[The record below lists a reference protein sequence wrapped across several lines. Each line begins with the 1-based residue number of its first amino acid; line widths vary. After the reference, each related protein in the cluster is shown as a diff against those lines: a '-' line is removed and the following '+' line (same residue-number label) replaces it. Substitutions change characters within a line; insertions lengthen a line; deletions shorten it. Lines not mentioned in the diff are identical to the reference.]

1 MIAVGDKNAHPRIP
15 QAQAAIAKAQLG
27 FDAAIFFIIHIAS
40 QHEKIGF
47 FCFAQAKKP
56 IQRFEGGFMQ
66 QLGQMAALSGFARKP
81 AKRGV
86 QMQIGCVDITYN
98 VHAWPHV
105 EWVMNKRQT
114 LDFFLKQ
121 DKRAQSYTGCGFAT
135 VISAVQLLFTE
146 KNENIKEWS

>member
-1 MIAVGDKNAHPRIP
+1 MIAVGDKNAHSCIA

-66 QLGQMAALSGFARKP
+66 QLGQMAAPERFR
-81 AKRGV
+81 AKVREKGYPDADRLRG
-86 QMQIGCVDITYN
+86 YN
-98 VHAWPHV
+98 VQRPCVASRG
-105 EWVMNKRQT
+105 M
-114 LDFFLKQ
+114 
-121 DKRAQSYTGCGFAT
+121 G
-135 VISAVQLLFTE
+135 
-146 KNENIKEWS
+146 NE